1 MAIAQSEFNLF
12 RGRGYEG
19 QVSTIEVADIKS
31 RIVTGEF
38 IPYGRAVVRGPE
50 KRSCAPVSAS
60 SKPED
65 IIGFTVRSMAEAS
78 PTPPSENAEYAIGYP
93 VDHVASVMHRGPM
106 YALCVDGA
114 KGGDAVVV
122 ITKAGKT
129 SGGSLL
135 AVMA

>member
-1 MAIAQSEFNLF
+1 M
-12 RGRGYEG
+12 R

>member
-12 RGRGYEG
+12 RGRGYEAG
-19 QVSTIEVADIKS
+19 IHYRSGRYQIPHRDW
-31 RIVTGEF
+31 RIH
-38 IPYGRAVVRGPE
+38 PYGRAVVRGPE